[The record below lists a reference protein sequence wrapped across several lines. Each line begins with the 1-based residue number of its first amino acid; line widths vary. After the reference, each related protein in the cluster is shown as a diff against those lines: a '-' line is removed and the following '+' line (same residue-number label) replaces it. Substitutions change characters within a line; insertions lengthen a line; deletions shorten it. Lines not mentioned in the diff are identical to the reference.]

1 MKKVIIIN
9 GPIGVGKSTVGKLL
23 CSKLNK
29 SAFLDGDWCFDLH
42 PFIADKETKEM
53 AVDNIIHIINNYLNC
68 SHCDY
73 VVFNWVMDKMEV
85 YQKIINSIKINR
97 MYLYEVTL
105 ICTEEA
111 LTDRWYKDNLCEWRI
126 EEWLNISKKSL
137 DYFRGLDTICIDTS
151 GNTAS
156 GVTDEIY
163 SIVVKEVL

>member
-9 GPIGVGKSTVGKLL
+9 GPIGVGKSTVGRLL
-23 CSKLNK
+23 CKKLNK

-42 PFIADKETKEM
+42 PFIDDQETKEM

-73 VVFNWVMDKMEV
+73 VVFNWVMDKMEL
-85 YQKIINSIKINR
+85 YKKITDSLQVNKSC
-97 MYLYEVTL
+97 LYEIAL

-126 EEWLNISKKSL
+126 EEWLNVSRKSL
-137 DYFRGLDTICIDTS
+137 KYFSAIDTIRIDTS
-151 GNTAS
+151 NKTAND
-156 GVTDEIY
+156 VADEIY
-163 SIVVKEVL
+163 SIVVD

>member
-23 CSKLNK
+23 CKKLNK

-73 VVFNWVMDKMEV
+73 VVFNWVMDKIEV
-85 YQKIINSIKINR
+85 YRKITNSLQRNDT
-97 MYLYEVTL
+97 YLYEITL
-105 ICTEEA
+105 TCTEEA
-111 LTDRWYKDNLCEWRI
+111 LTDRWHKDNLCEWRI
-126 EEWLNISKKSL
+126 DEWLNVSKKSL
-137 DYFRGLDTICIDTS
+137 NYFSGLDTIRIDMS
-151 GNTAS
+151 DKSAMD
-156 GVTDEIY
+156 VADEIY
-163 SIVVKEVL
+163 SIIIK